1 MRYRPYST
9 HTTQGLTVE
18 QRWYSIKE
26 AAERLGVSHDTVSR
40 LVDRGELPAI
50 RVSKRIVRIPVPAF
64 DFYASGRTPTRRRV
78 VRRPVAKGVEFG
90 VGERSPD
97 LERV

>member
-1 MRYRPYST
+1 
-9 HTTQGLTVE
+9 VE

-50 RVSKRIVRIPVPAF
+50 RVSKRIVRIPAPAF
-64 DFYASGRTPTRRRV
+64 EVYASGRAPARRRV
-78 VRRPVAKGVEFG
+78 VRREVPEARPIASDEHVR
-90 VGERSPD
+90 ERQPA
-97 LERV
+97 

>member
-1 MRYRPYST
+1 M
-9 HTTQGLTVE
+9 E

-40 LVDRGELPAI
+40 LVERGELPAI

-64 DFYASGRTPTRRRV
+64 EFYASGRAATHRRV
-78 VRRPVAKGVEFG
+78 VRREVPEA
-90 VGERSPD
+90 RPIAPD
-97 LERV
+97 EHVREPQPA